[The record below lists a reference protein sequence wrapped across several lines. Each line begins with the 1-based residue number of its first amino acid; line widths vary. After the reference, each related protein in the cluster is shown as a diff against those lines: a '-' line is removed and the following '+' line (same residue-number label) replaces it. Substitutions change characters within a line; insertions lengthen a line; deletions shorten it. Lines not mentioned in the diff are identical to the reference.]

1 MSTVNTRIKSKH
13 DTTANWNA
21 ARGFIPLAGE
31 IIIYDDYETSSEGV
45 NIPSFKVGDGQA
57 YVQDLPFVNDDLRH
71 ELRLHTRNGQIH
83 VSPSD
88 RLFWNDKINIDDSGE
103 RVSSEGASLRGENLI
118 FSRDYFTH

>member
-13 DTTANWNA
+13 DTTANWND

-57 YVQDLPFVNDDLRH
+57 YVQDLPFVNDDLRY
-71 ELRLHTRNGQIH
+71 ELRLHTHNGQIH

-103 RVSSEGASLRGENLI
+103 RVSSEGASLQGENLI

>member
-13 DTTANWNA
+13 DTAANWNA

-57 YVQDLPFVNDDLRH
+57 YVQDLPFVNDDLRY
-71 ELRLHTRNGQIH
+71 ELRLHVQNGQIH
-83 VSPSD
+83 VSPND

-103 RVSSEGASLRGENLI
+103 RVSSEGASLQGENLI